1 MARKPTGSST
11 ASQESTPHLDDKSAD
26 EPEARARPSASDP
39 DNVPETLCDGGF
51 NIWVHNDHATITFT
65 HRRPKADLLLGEW
78 RIVEEFVVRARIVM
92 SLRGLA
98 QFRTT
103 IDQTLQAVAHRST
116 TRQ

>member
-51 NIWVHNDHATITFT
+51 NIW
-65 HRRPKADLLLGEW
+65 
-78 RIVEEFVVRARIVM
+78 
-92 SLRGLA
+92 
-98 QFRTT
+98 
-103 IDQTLQAVAHRST
+103 ST
-116 TRQ
+116 TTTRRFLHASSTEGRPPPW